1 VAREWLAS
9 VPPLSASL
17 CFMDFPPQ
25 RILVTGGAGFIGSH
39 IVEELVRRGLSVGV
53 IDDLSSGLEEN
64 LPRGVEFFE
73 VDLKHREKVGDVLSE
88 FRPDAI
94 CHHAAQVSVSR
105 SVRSPALD
113 AETNVLGW
121 LHLLEEACNFGV
133 KRVVLAASG
142 GTVYGETPF
151 PATEDCPPSP
161 MSPYGIAKRAGER
174 YLEFFTR
181 ERGLEGVVLRY
192 GNVYG
197 PRQNPHGEAGVV
209 AIFCQ
214 KLLLGEAARLN
225 DEGRCERDF
234 IYVGDVVR
242 ANLLA
247 LLAPLD
253 QPYLTV
259 NIGTGRA
266 TSIRHLE
273 SELRD
278 VLSKVAG
285 RSFPNPIKGPRR
297 EGDLLRAVLN
307 PSRAEEELGW
317 VAQTD
322 LRQGLMETAR
332 WFYQRAVHVEPRE
345 ASPQQPEPAVR

>member
-1 VAREWLAS
+1 
-9 VPPLSASL
+9 
-17 CFMDFPPQ
+17 MDFPPR

-39 IVEELVRRGLSVGV
+39 IVDHLIRSGHHVGV

-64 LPRGVEFFE
+64 LPKGVEFFE
-73 VDLKHREKVGDVLSE
+73 VDLKHREKVGDVLAD

-105 SVRSPALD
+105 SVRNPAVD

-121 LHLLEEACNFGV
+121 LHLLEEACSVGV

-142 GTVYGETPF
+142 GTVYGETPV
-151 PATEDCPPSP
+151 PATEDWPPSP
-161 MSPYGIAKRAGER
+161 ISPYGIAKRAGER

-225 DEGRCERDF
+225 DDGRCERDF

-247 LLAPLD
+247 LLAPLA
-253 QPYLTV
+253 QPYLTLNV
-259 NIGTGRA
+259 GTGLA
-266 TSIRHLE
+266 TSIRQLE
-273 SELRD
+273 AELRH
-278 VLSKVAG
+278 VLSQVAG
-285 RSFPNPIKGPRR
+285 RSFPSPIKGPRR
-297 EGDLLRAVLN
+297 DGDLLRAVLN
-307 PSRAEEELGW
+307 PGLARDELGW
-317 VAQTD
+317 VAQIG
-322 LRQGLMETAR
+322 LRQGLMETAQ
-332 WFYQRAVHVEPRE
+332 WFYQRAVHSEPQVT
-345 ASPQQPEPAVR
+345 PQPPLQPETLVG